1 MNVHH
6 KNRVVINWLLCHP
19 KASSFKSREKFRNAE
34 SGIVC
39 WCRHIVISV
48 LHPVFGDFSILS
60 ICEFFSD
67 Q

>member
-1 MNVHH
+1 MNVCH

-19 KASSFKSREKFRNAE
+19 KASSYKSREKFRNAE

-48 LHPVFGDFSILS
+48 LHPVFGDFSILL
-60 ICEFFSD
+60 IL
-67 Q
+67 